1 MNWNS
6 LLRRAVIGFITIFF
20 LAYLVPGLSAL
31 TISHIIVV
39 SLLMAFLTTVGEN
52 TIVADTRGK
61 KSSLLFVVSAV
72 TVYFY
77 GLVIVGTRLPVVTV
91 LLTTALITLFDQLST
106 AQNENRV
113 TEEDGVREEGNERY
127 QE

>member
-1 MNWNS
+1 
-6 LLRRAVIGFITIFF
+6 
-20 LAYLVPGLSAL
+20 
-31 TISHIIVV
+31 
-39 SLLMAFLTTVGEN
+39 MAFLSTVGEN